1 MVSGN
6 TNLTKA
12 KIRNCIENNKEYMKS
27 IENQRKAI
35 LASIADYQALEDTI
49 YLKPYLFEI
58 RGIGEYAD
66 PTSKIA
72 LSRERKMEE
81 ERLKREIRMQQNA
94 LNENLKLKEQA
105 LNIIATM
112 NSTMCFMPR
121 HYHVVYSLWYEK
133 STKYSELAISMHKGK
148 AAIAAMLDN
157 EAEAI
162 LAIVTKGQSIMTVN
176 DMYQIIKADKEL
188 YEKIQKYE
196 K

>member
-58 RGIGEYAD
+58 RGIGGYAD

-81 ERLKREIRMQQNA
+81 ERLKKRNPYAAECIERESEIKGTGAEYN
-94 LNENLKLKEQA
+94 
-105 LNIIATM
+105 
-112 NSTMCFMPR
+112 R
-121 HYHVVYSLWYEK
+121 HDE
-133 STKYSELAISMHKGK
+133 
-148 AAIAAMLDN
+148 
-157 EAEAI
+157 
-162 LAIVTKGQSIMTVN
+162 
-176 DMYQIIKADKEL
+176 
-188 YEKIQKYE
+188 
-196 K
+196 